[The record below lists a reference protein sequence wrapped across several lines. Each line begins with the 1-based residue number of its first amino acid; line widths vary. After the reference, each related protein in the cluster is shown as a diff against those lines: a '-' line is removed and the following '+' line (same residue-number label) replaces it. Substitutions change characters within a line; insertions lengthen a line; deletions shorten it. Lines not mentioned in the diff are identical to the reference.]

1 MPLGNSPISDKLI
14 LTAGADFVHRINAPA
29 GETVPIGT
37 TAAIAIYPSQDTDAV
52 AIATW
57 PAAAVTGGYIAWRI
71 EAEFADEIADG
82 AYFRLYVIYDDE
94 PTLEHCWYRGTVKRM
109 Q

>member
-1 MPLGNSPISDKLI
+1 MPLGNSPISEKLI

-29 GETVPIGT
+29 GEEIPIGT
-37 TAAIAIYPSQDTDAV
+37 AAFIAIYPSQDTDAV
-52 AIATW
+52 ADTLW
-57 PAAAVTGGYIAWRI
+57 PATTVTGGYIAWRV
-71 EAEFADEIADG
+71 EAEDADEIADG
-82 AYFRLYVIYDDE
+82 AYFRLYVTYDDT